1 MLYLIDPRGHVYEA
15 ETTFGAARARE
26 RVDGRRLE
34 DQAWHKAAMLLD
46 YDDYLD
52 IALRHGVTCSKG
64 LMLDA
69 GFVKH
74 ALAPS
79 QLKASGRNQEAVA
92 VQVQAVGRDT
102 EDRRTRLHER
112 AMMVKNAL
120 SGHKS
125 RLSEAED
132 KAREILQADVKQEL
146 VRHWQSLGGI
156 LPEST
161 SAELHAQQ
169 D

>member
-15 ETTFGAARARE
+15 ETTIGAARARE
-26 RVDGRRLE
+26 RVDGRRI
-34 DQAWHKAAMLLD
+34 DDRAWHKAAMVLD

-52 IALRHGVTCSKG
+52 IALRHGVKCSKG

-69 GFVKH
+69 GFARH

-79 QLKASGRNQEAVA
+79 KLKASGRNQEAVA

-102 EDRRTRLHER
+102 EDRSTRLHQR
-112 AMMVKNAL
+112 AMTLKNAL

-125 RLSEAED
+125 RLSKAED
-132 KAREILQADVKQEL
+132 WAREILQADVNQDL
-146 VRHWQSLGGI
+146 ARHWQSLGGI

-161 SAELHAQQ
+161 SAELHRS
-169 D
+169 

>member
-15 ETTFGAARARE
+15 ETTLGAARARE
-26 RVDGRRLE
+26 RVDGRPVA
-34 DQAWHKAAMLLD
+34 DQNWHRAAMLLD

-64 LMLDA
+64 LLLDA

-102 EDRRTRLHER
+102 EDRSTRLHER
-112 AMMVKNAL
+112 AMMVKSAL
-120 SGHKS
+120 SGHSS
-125 RLSEAED
+125 RLSKAED
-132 KAREILQADVKQEL
+132 KAREILQADVRQDL
-146 VRHWQSLGGI
+146 VEHWHRLGGI
-156 LPEST
+156 LPEAT
-161 SAELHAQQ
+161 SAELHGT
-169 D
+169 